1 MYRLIGDN
9 HALDGLPYSAQV
21 FLRALDG
28 VRERL
33 AVAAGVPNTELR
45 ALSRVAEASG
55 IDVSVLVKDLDLSID
70 AATRAVNALVER
82 GLLSE
87 LPGGVDGQALEL
99 TAAGHTLIERVY
111 LDFQGS
117 INTAADS
124 LDDDRRFD
132 FNSALLKMARKL
144 DEKA

>member
-33 AVAAGVPNTELR
+33 AVTVGVPNVELR
-45 ALSRVAEASG
+45 ALSRVAEESR
-55 IDVSVLVKDLDLSID
+55 IDATVLVRELDLSVD
-70 AATRAVNALVER
+70 AATGVVNALVDR
-82 GLLSE
+82 GLLVE
-87 LPGGVDGQALEL
+87 LPADGEGPALEL
-99 TAAGHTLIERVY
+99 TPAGHALMERVY

-124 LDDDRRFD
+124 LDEDRRFD

>member
-33 AVAAGVPNTELR
+33 AISSGVPNTELR
-45 ALSRVAEASG
+45 ALSRVAEESG
-55 IDVSVLVKDLDLSID
+55 IDVTVLVKDLDLSIE
-70 AATRAVNALVER
+70 AATGVVDALVDR

-87 LPGGVDGQALEL
+87 LPGEGRALEL
-99 TAAGHTLIERVY
+99 TAAGHTVIERVY

-117 INTAADS
+117 INSAAES